1 MGINDIVLKKSIKYA
16 TRMVIPVCL
25 AGVLYLLFVWYEES
39 GLGESLDFE
48 NSLL

>member
-1 MGINDIVLKKSIKYA
+1 MGRNDIVPKKSIKYA
-16 TRMVIPVCL
+16 TRMVIP
-25 AGVLYLLFVWYEES
+25 LFVWYEES